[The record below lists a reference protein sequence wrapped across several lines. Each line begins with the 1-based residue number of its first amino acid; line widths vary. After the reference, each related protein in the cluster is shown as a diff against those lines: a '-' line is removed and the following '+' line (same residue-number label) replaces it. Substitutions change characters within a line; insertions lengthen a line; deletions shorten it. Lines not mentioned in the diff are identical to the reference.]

1 MAGRITVPEYVKAR
15 STAVLAYCDGVAESV
30 LATGAKTAADN
41 AKVRY
46 FIELGLVWTNAPD
59 SIRKNAE
66 RMRDDIEFDF
76 EAAKDGSEIAT
87 LALWDLRNDKFAA
100 GEGPK
105 PALSRRDA
113 QKNSTKGVRG
123 RRVCLEDTVECIK
136 FDNGLARSA
145 YLDASMPKG
154 DKRRITW
161 TQLTQILGSPHATR
175 ARESRM
181 KVTVGTAKA
190 TQHGKRRRLLGPD
203 YQTSHVVETRELADG
218 STEEFTTTT
227 FGSKGNEEDV
237 EVVIS
242 QVPSGELFAE
252 LEADV
257 AERKKI
263 QASDNAILG
272 KLLEEARLP
281 EFMIREARPR
291 SSDRN

>member
-1 MAGRITVPEYVKAR
+1 MAGRITVSEYGRAR
-15 STAVLAYCDGVAESV
+15 AEAVQKYCDGVAESV
-30 LATGAKTAADN
+30 FATADKTATDN
-41 AKVRY
+41 ASSKH
-46 FIELGLVWTNAPD
+46 FIGLGLVWTNAPD
-59 SIRKNAE
+59 SIRKSAE
-66 RMRDDIEFDF
+66 RMRNDIEFDF
-76 EAAKDGSEIAT
+76 EAAKDGAESAT
-87 LALWDLRNDKFAA
+87 LALWDLRTEKFEA

-105 PALSRRDA
+105 PALTRREA
-113 QKNSTKGVRG
+113 QKNSTKGVRA
-123 RRVCLEDTVECIK
+123 RRVVLENTVECIK
-136 FDNGLARSA
+136 FDNSLARSA

-161 TQLTQILGSPHATR
+161 TQLTHILGTAKAMR

-237 EVVIS
+237 EVIIS
-242 QVPSGELFAE
+242 LVPSGELFTE
-252 LEADV
+252 LQADV

-291 SSDRN
+291 SSDR